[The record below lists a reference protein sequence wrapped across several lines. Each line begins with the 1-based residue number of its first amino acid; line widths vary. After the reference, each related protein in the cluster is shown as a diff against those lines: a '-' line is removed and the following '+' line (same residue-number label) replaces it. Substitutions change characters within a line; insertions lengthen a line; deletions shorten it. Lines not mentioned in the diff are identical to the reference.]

1 MKNSNLGVIKAILV
15 SVFAIVTSLSP
26 VSAITPDLKEKIS
39 ITVKNMPMQ
48 QFFTEIENR
57 SSYTFF
63 YSNTVL
69 KGVPDVSVSVQ
80 DMAIDQLLHQVFKGT
95 NLVFEEVGNKIAIK
109 MTRTATNVSGGGQCC
124 NHI

>member
-1 MKNSNLGVIKAILV
+1 
-15 SVFAIVTSLSP
+15 
-26 VSAITPDLKEKIS
+26 
-39 ITVKNMPMQ
+39 MPMQ

-109 MTRTATNVSGGGQCC
+109 MTRTATNVSGGAVL
-124 NHI
+124 

>member
-15 SVFAIVTSLSP
+15 SVFAIVASLSS

-57 SSYTFF
+57 SSYSFF
-63 YSNTVL
+63 YSDSVL
-69 KGVPDVSVSVQ
+69 KDIPNVSVSVQ

-109 MTRTATNVSGGGQCC
+109 MSRAATNVSGGAKL
-124 NHI
+124 